1 MISFST
7 NPNVVCVSTV
17 QSECHILISTESSMW
32 DCFRGMLSRRIR
44 LYLSDSPERR
54 HQSTGIS
61 WVDWQC
67 QPDHRIQKASGDW
80 RRDRR
85 ALSRSWIHILHRWRS
100 YRRNRGIN
108 EVFVPRRCWIRSV
121 PHGNDHLRSWL
132 LRYTV
137 QNGDPITASDRSRV
151 GQVLSAIAE
160 TCSWRL
166 DTTRTT
172 TGYNNNQRTYVSYH
186 VSSISPVA
194 EEVTC
199 WLCPDSTRLSST
211 LAMRLLRCMA
221 VAGSHQRPTFRTT
234 QHGPRTVKPR
244 EHFVVNVACHCRIR
258 MPNSVHRVVIHS
270 TSTRT
275 RSQAYPM
282 NETPCNKL
290 QFLSRFG

>member
-137 QNGDPITASDRSRV
+137 QNGDPIAASDRSRV

-160 TCSWRL
+160 TLQLATRYHENNCWIPRQPTHVRL
-166 DTTRTT
+166 ISRKFL
-172 TGYNNNQRTYVSYH
+172 
-186 VSSISPVA
+186 SPVA

-199 WLCPDSTRLSST
+199 WLCPDSTRSSST

-234 QHGPRTVKPR
+234 QRHLRTVKPSADL
-244 EHFVVNVACHCRIR
+244 VDSAACHSRTW
-258 MPNSVHRVVIHS
+258 MVNSVHRVVIHS
-270 TSTRT
+270 TNFED
-275 RSQAYPM
+275 A
-282 NETPCNKL
+282 NLNV
-290 QFLSRFG
+290 LSDQSVV